1 MALNQHAAN
10 LVDTTTNAFNGDAT
24 SVSPMDGISLI
35 DSWISTLRDGGQ
47 ENNPVN
53 NGLRELKNELQS
65 GNPDGS
71 RIQGILDDLADQTK
85 QAAISADDDVKA
97 KLNPLVDALE
107 GFSQQLG
114 GSSKMASMNT
124 EPSDEVM
131 PGESGG
137 QAPMTSTVGGESTNS
152 GTGASVL
159 GTNGDDQ
166 SSARTG
172 GTTENG
178 SAMGMDDTTGSDG
191 AQRKDGGEYS
201 YDASS
206 GGDDYSADSGKQSSG
221 VSGGTAESGSGSS
234 GGRSQY

>member
-10 LVDTTTNAFNGDAT
+10 LVDITINAFNGDAT

-47 ENNPVN
+47 ETNPVN
-53 NGLRELKNELQS
+53 SGLRELKSELQS

-71 RIQGILDDLADQTK
+71 RIQGILNDLADQAR
-85 QAAISADDDVKA
+85 QAADSADDDVKT
-97 KLNPLVDALE
+97 KLNPLVNALQ
-107 GFSQQLG
+107 GFSEQLG
-114 GSSKMASMNT
+114 GSSKIASMNT
-124 EPSDEVM
+124 EPSDAVM

-159 GTNGDDQ
+159 GTGDDDQ
-166 SSARTG
+166 FSNRTG

-191 AQRKDGGEYS
+191 APRKDGGEYS
-201 YDASS
+201 YNASS
-206 GGDDYSADSGKQSSG
+206 GGDDYSANSGKQSSG